1 MLEIKS
7 REDFNNALKEDYV
20 MIDCTA
26 SWCGPCKKIKP
37 KIEDLSKDKD
47 YEEVSFYV
55 YDIDDDEDLS
65 VEYITVVPTFLFFK
79 DGELF
84 EKVEGADYKNVVK
97 KLNEMIAESSSSDSD

>member
-7 REDFNNALKEDYV
+7 REDFNKALKEDYV

-26 SWCGPCKKIKP
+26 SWCGPCQKIKP
-37 KIEDLSKDKD
+37 KIENLSKDKD

-84 EKVEGADYKNVVK
+84 GKVEGADIKMLLKN
-97 KLNEMIAESSSSDSD
+97 